1 MGDSVNEPRSLTFLR
16 GAYAELTRTQPPVL
30 DAIWMIIHAMYHLQS
45 QPALQLALQLAL
57 AVQVNFPVH
66 ANVSDF

>member
-45 QPALQLALQLAL
+45 QLALQLA
-57 AVQVNFPVH
+57 
-66 ANVSDF
+66 